1 MRLEPEEGG
10 LQRCSGKG
18 FAFLRLFVNILLTSH
33 ERYPLQYGMG
43 EEAAELRLDLGLLGR
58 VMSCVAGQ
66 EVVVVHS
73 QDDERDEVAV
83 VFDVN
88 TGRLLGTFEGARES
102 LLGGGTIWLSGL
114 FSDILCLGGVVSQT
128 QSGIMEVR
136 KVVDGGLLL
145 LGAIEDLRRRSSH
158 LNAIFININY

>member
-1 MRLEPEEGG
+1 
-10 LQRCSGKG
+10 
-18 FAFLRLFVNILLTSH
+18 
-33 ERYPLQYGMG
+33 MG
-43 EEAAELRLDLGLLGR
+43 EEAAELRLDLGLLGW

-102 LLGGGTIWLSGL
+102 LLGGGTILL
-114 FSDILCLGGVVSQT
+114 FGVV
-128 QSGIMEVR
+128 
-136 KVVDGGLLL
+136 
-145 LGAIEDLRRRSSH
+145 
-158 LNAIFININY
+158 F